1 MKGGKKEGILSRAV
15 PSKAGAVCS
24 ETAVP
29 VSSRDPGSSR
39 LILCVRSEHEL
50 TLASG
55 TLREA
60 VCNFA
65 MASNAWM
72 EFITQ
77 GVVHGQ
83 CAEALF

>member
-39 LILCVRSEHEL
+39 LCVRSEHEL

-60 VCNFA
+60 VCNFV

-77 GVVHGQ
+77 RVVHSQ